1 LYSPATDSKK
11 GLFKMRLP
19 ILKLSS
25 ALCHSCGLR
34 ALALLLIL
42 TGNAFAQTPS
52 SWPSSQ
58 ALSAFTGEVSDLVG
72 IWAEDCSV
80 PNGGDHVVVINRTHL
95 LHVTR
100 MDSAASVSFQR
111 LEDSWLNNTEDIY
124 RVDDGLLY
132 YQVAGDGSGDMPK
145 EQVGAEQCR
154 ALPASSSLLHGE
166 AATLLLAMPA
176 VQAACERSTAM
187 CANEL
192 IAVGDMAG
200 TGGLNEADLS
210 RLIRIATYLGTAE
223 GYADG
228 DQILGGQAISL
239 GLAPIIADLML
250 RSFDYDADQQL
261 SLEEITADRSLL
273 SAGSLNVAD
282 SSGDQLKE
290 SLAEGIQRLESL
302 LRMLQ

>member
-1 LYSPATDSKK
+1 
-11 GLFKMRLP
+11 MRLP
-19 ILKLSS
+19 TLKFPP
-25 ALCHSCGLR
+25 ALCHTCGLR

-42 TGNAFAQTPS
+42 SGNAFAQTPS
-52 SWPSSQ
+52 SWPRSQ
-58 ALSAFTGEVSDLVG
+58 ALSAFTGEISDLVG
-72 IWAEDCSV
+72 IWAEDCSQ
-80 PNGGDHVVVINRTHL
+80 PNGGDHVMVINRTHAL
-95 LHVTR
+95 VIQQY
-100 MDSAASVSFQR
+100 DSANDVTFGR
-111 LEDSWLNNTEDIY
+111 LEDSWLNQTEDSY
-124 RVDDGLLY
+124 RLADDLLY
-132 YQVAGDGSGDMPK
+132 YQAESDESEDVPEEQAVAEK
-145 EQVGAEQCR
+145 CR
-154 ALPASSSLLHGE
+154 ALPTSTSLLHGE
-166 AATLLLAMPA
+166 ATTLLLAMPA

-192 IAVGDMAG
+192 IAVGDMAD

-239 GLAPIIADLML
+239 GLAPIIAELML

-282 SSGDQLKE
+282 SSSDQIQE
-290 SLAEGIQRLESL
+290 SLKEGIQRLEGL
-302 LRMLQ
+302 LRMMQ